1 MGLVLVTSCDSDQVL
16 EPAISAG
23 ESTTCALRGS
33 RGSMG
38 DGRIAVDCFMG
49 SVRREEVCRICCPPR
64 LTGTSSSSECCKV
77 IERKS

>member
-1 MGLVLVTSCDSDQVL
+1 MTSCESDQVL

-23 ESTTCALRGS
+23 ESTTCALRGM
-33 RGSMG
+33 GSMGMG

-49 SVRREEVCRICCPPR
+49 FHGEVCLICCPPR